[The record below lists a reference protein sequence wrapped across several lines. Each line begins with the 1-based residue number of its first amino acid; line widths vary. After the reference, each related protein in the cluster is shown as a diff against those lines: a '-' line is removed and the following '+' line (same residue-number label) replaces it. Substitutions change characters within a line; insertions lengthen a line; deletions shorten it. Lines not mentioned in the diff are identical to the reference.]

1 LRSLIK
7 LRGGLGIFKEY
18 ADSENLKL
26 VLIVAGEASG
36 DLHGSNLV
44 RAMKSLDP
52 GITFWGIGGSKMKDA
67 GVNIL
72 KSSSDMAVVGLTEVF
87 TRLYTIIRT
96 HLKLKYILKTIHPE
110 LLILLDYPGFNINLA
125 RSAKRYKVPVLYYIS
140 PQVWAWRRGRVRKI
154 ARRVD
159 RMAVILPFEKNFYVE
174 SDLVVEYVGHPLL
187 DCIPH
192 DLDRNKILMDMGLQ
206 DANPIVG
213 LLPGSRDEEVRNL
226 LPSMVQ
232 AGEILSARYP
242 NLKCVLPLAS
252 TISLD
257 FVQSIIRESSMEIAI
272 SQEDIYKTLMICD
285 LVLVASGTAT
295 LEATI
300 MEVPMIIVYR
310 VSPISFWVA
319 KMVLKV
325 PYIGLVNLVAG
336 EEVVPELIQD
346 EVTPQR
352 LVDEAIPILESGHEK
367 WDMIRKLKMVKERLG
382 EGGAS
387 EKTARMA
394 LEMIREDKYLLK

>member
-1 LRSLIK
+1 LIK
-7 LRGGLGIFKEY
+7 LREGLEIFKRY
-18 ADSENLKL
+18 ADAENLKL
-26 VLIVAGEASG
+26 VLMVAGEASG

-44 RAMKSLDP
+44 RALKRLDP
-52 GITFWGIGGSKMKDA
+52 EINFWGIGGDKMEDA

-72 KSSSDMAVVGLTEVF
+72 KSSSDMAVVGLTEAF

-96 HLKLKYILKTIHPE
+96 HQKLKYVLKTFHPE

-140 PQVWAWRRGRVRKI
+140 PQVWAWRRGRVQKI
-154 ARRVD
+154 ARRVN
-159 RMAVILPFEKNFYVE
+159 RMAVILPFEKDFYRD
-174 SDLVVEYVGHPLL
+174 SDLEVEYVGHPLL

-192 DLDRNKILMDMGLQ
+192 GLDRDKILMDTELK

-226 LPSMVQ
+226 LPPMVK
-232 AGEILSARYP
+232 AAEILSARYP

-252 TISLD
+252 TISRD
-257 FVQSIIRESSMEIAI
+257 FVQSIIKESSVKITI
-272 SQEDIYKTLMICD
+272 SQESIYKTLMICD

-295 LEATI
+295 LEAAI

-310 VSPISFWVA
+310 VSLISFWVA
-319 KMVLKV
+319 KMILKV

-336 EEVVPELIQD
+336 EEVVPELIQN

-352 LVDEAIPILESGHEK
+352 LVDEAIPILESEHKKQE
-367 WDMIRKLKMVKERLG
+367 MVRKLRMVKERLG

-387 EKTARMA
+387 EKTARIA
-394 LEMIREDKYLLK
+394 LELISEDRYLLK